1 MFSLSQSAIRIRG
14 TNGIKE
20 CLFGVD
26 GVKDVAVTKEENLKD
41 EAAVKSGSVIDKTNR
56 LGSSSIQI
64 L

>member
-1 MFSLSQSAIRIRG
+1 
-14 TNGIKE
+14 
-20 CLFGVD
+20 VD
-26 GVKDVAVTKEENLKD
+26 GVKDMAVTKEENLKD